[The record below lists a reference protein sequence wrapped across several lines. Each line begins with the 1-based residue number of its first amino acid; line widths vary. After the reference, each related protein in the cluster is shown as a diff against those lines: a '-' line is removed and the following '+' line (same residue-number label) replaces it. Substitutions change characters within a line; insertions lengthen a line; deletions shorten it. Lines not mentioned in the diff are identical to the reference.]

1 MTELIQHEPTQDVIA
16 QSVAAKV
23 TNITKKQINATLTL
37 LNEGSTVPFIAR
49 YRKEMTGELDEVQIR
64 DIQSIAKRSKEL
76 VERKNTVLKAIF
88 EQRKLTDA
96 LQKSI
101 QDVQTL
107 QGLEDIYLPYK
118 QKRRTRAMVAR
129 ENGLQPLA
137 EWLMTHIN
145 SNIDDDFRN
154 YVNEA
159 LPTMVDVRAGVHE
172 ILAEQIGENANYRQ
186 WLRLRM
192 AGDGLL
198 VSSLKR
204 GMAGKDEQ
212 KVYEQYYDFTE
223 TIKSLH
229 NHKFRIL
236 AVNRGEKEGILSVK
250 IDFSE
255 ARMMHFIQTK
265 ELNGQNP
272 TGQGYEIL
280 QHAIEDAYKR
290 FIRPAVEREIRQE
303 LTTQAQEQAIKV
315 FGDNLYHLLMQ
326 APLKN
331 KIVMG
336 FDPGFRTGSKLA
348 IIDSN
353 GKFLAKH
360 VIYPHKPAN
369 VQKRSEAINTFKQLV
384 SDYKVE
390 LVAIGNGTAS
400 RESEEFVA
408 ENLPAGVKY
417 TIVNEA
423 GASVYSA
430 SEQAREE
437 FPDLHV
443 EERSAISIG
452 RRIQDPL
459 AELIKIDPKSVGVG
473 QYQHD
478 LNAKTLDEQV
488 DNVVETAVN
497 QIGVNL
503 NTASPALL
511 AHIAGLNK
519 NLAQNIVNYRNDF
532 GEFTSRT
539 QIKKVPRLGPK
550 AYEQAAGFLR
560 IVDGKNILDNTD
572 IHPES
577 YTAAKKLLSLANIN
591 PANLA
596 TDEANTVL
604 NRLDNEHTAEQLDV
618 GIQTLHDMI
627 MSLQK
632 PGRDGRSEMV
642 GALLK
647 SDVMHI
653 EDLKAGMKLQGT
665 VRNVV
670 DFGAFVDLGVKH
682 DGLVHISRISTRRI
696 KHPSEIVSVGDI
708 VEVWIV
714 DVDEK
719 RNRIG
724 LTMLAPQ

>member
-137 EWLMTHIN
+137 DWLMTHIN

-192 AGDGLL
+192 AVDGLL

-229 NHKFRIL
+229 NNKFRIL

-497 QIGVNL
+497 QVGVNL
-503 NTASPALL
+503 NTASPVLL

>member
-1 MTELIQHEPTQDVIA
+1 M
-16 QSVAAKV
+16 
-23 TNITKKQINATLTL
+23 
-37 LNEGSTVPFIAR
+37 
-49 YRKEMTGELDEVQIR
+49 
-64 DIQSIAKRSKEL
+64 
-76 VERKNTVLKAIF
+76 
-88 EQRKLTDA
+88 
-96 LQKSI
+96 
-101 QDVQTL
+101 
-107 QGLEDIYLPYK
+107 
-118 QKRRTRAMVAR
+118 
-129 ENGLQPLA
+129 
-137 EWLMTHIN
+137 
-145 SNIDDDFRN
+145 
-154 YVNEA
+154 
-159 LPTMVDVRAGVHE
+159 
-172 ILAEQIGENANYRQ
+172 
-186 WLRLRM
+186 
-192 AGDGLL
+192 
-198 VSSLKR
+198 
-204 GMAGKDEQ
+204 
-212 KVYEQYYDFTE
+212 
-223 TIKSLH
+223 
-229 NHKFRIL
+229 
-236 AVNRGEKEGILSVK
+236 
-250 IDFSE
+250 
-255 ARMMHFIQTK
+255 
-265 ELNGQNP
+265 
-272 TGQGYEIL
+272 
-280 QHAIEDAYKR
+280 
-290 FIRPAVEREIRQE
+290 
-303 LTTQAQEQAIKV
+303 
-315 FGDNLYHLLMQ
+315 
-326 APLKN
+326 
-331 KIVMG
+331 
-336 FDPGFRTGSKLA
+336 
-348 IIDSN
+348 
-353 GKFLAKH
+353 
-360 VIYPHKPAN
+360 
-369 VQKRSEAINTFKQLV
+369 
-384 SDYKVE
+384 
-390 LVAIGNGTAS
+390 
-400 RESEEFVA
+400 
-408 ENLPAGVKY
+408 
-417 TIVNEA
+417 
-423 GASVYSA
+423 
-430 SEQAREE
+430 
-437 FPDLHV
+437 

-497 QIGVNL
+497 QVGVNL

-591 PANLA
+591 PVNLA

>member
-229 NHKFRIL
+229 NNKFRIL

>member
-37 LNEGSTVPFIAR
+37 FNEGSTVPFIAR

-229 NHKFRIL
+229 NNKFRIL